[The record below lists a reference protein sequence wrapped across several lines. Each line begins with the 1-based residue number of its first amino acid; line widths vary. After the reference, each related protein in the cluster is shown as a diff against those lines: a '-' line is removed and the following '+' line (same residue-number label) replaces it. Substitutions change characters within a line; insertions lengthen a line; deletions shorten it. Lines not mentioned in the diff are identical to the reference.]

1 MTTVPDNAT
10 TAVDAGPK
18 KAIDPRLAN
27 SAKLRV
33 YLVLRRIVDPA
44 RLVALRSE
52 HLGWMLDKERAGVL
66 FLSGPI
72 SQNVGDASY
81 HGLTVLHA
89 EDIDAAR
96 RLIEDEPYIA
106 QRVMTYDLMEWTVF
120 EGSLGVTLSLSDS
133 SLKLA

>member
-1 MTTVPDNAT
+1 MTTVQDSAGT
-10 TAVDAGPK
+10 VADAAPK
-18 KAIDPRLAN
+18 KAIDPRLAR

-44 RLVALRSE
+44 RLVALRSD
-52 HLGWMLDKERAGVL
+52 HLGWMLEKEREGIL

-72 SQNVGDASY
+72 SQGVGDASH

-89 EDIDAAR
+89 PDIDAAR

-106 QRVMTYDLMEWTVF
+106 QKVMAYDLMEWTVF
-120 EGSLGVTLSLSDS
+120 EGALGVTLSLSDS
-133 SLKLA
+133 SLRFA